1 MPMNRKFPIVELMRA
16 LREYPLPQRRRITIE
31 YTLMDGVNDSVGEAR
46 ELVQLLRGLRVKVN
60 LIPMNPISL
69 SELRAPSGAKV
80 AAFQRVLNDNGVSCF
95 VRTRRGDE
103 VSAACGQLA
112 IAEDLVR
119 KKRERD
125 ALRGADKS

>member
-1 MPMNRKFPIVELMRA
+1 
-16 LREYPLPQRRRITIE
+16 
-31 YTLMDGVNDSVGEAR
+31 
-46 ELVQLLRGLRVKVN
+46 
-60 LIPMNPISL
+60 MNPISA
-69 SELRAPSGAKV
+69 SELKAPSGARV
-80 AAFQRVLNDNGVSCF
+80 AAFQRVLADAGVSCF

-125 ALRGADKS
+125 ALREK